1 MTVSQP
7 VMQAVPSFEPLPP
20 LLPGLL
26 DPLPVSNCSATW
38 NKRGCNT
45 EMIVTQYNACYTMLV
60 QLHIVLGTDGRP
72 YPFRSGYHQ
81 VLSWWCWFNS
91 PLNKLTIKCF
101 WHLSIDLFKFDMLTA
116 QPRLIRPFS
125 SWEDGIWHKTNLHT
139 TSNGRGEIVSW
150 SVLPPA
156 QLKRR
161 VAPW

>member
-20 LLPGLL
+20 LLPRLL

-81 VLSWWCWFNS
+81 VLSWLCWFNS

-116 QPRLIRPFS
+116 QLRTRWLRWDCLLVCAAS
-125 SWEDGIWHKTNLHT
+125 SSAEETSSTTIKTCTL
-139 TSNGRGEIVSW
+139 
-150 SVLPPA
+150 LC
-156 QLKRR
+156 L
-161 VAPW
+161 